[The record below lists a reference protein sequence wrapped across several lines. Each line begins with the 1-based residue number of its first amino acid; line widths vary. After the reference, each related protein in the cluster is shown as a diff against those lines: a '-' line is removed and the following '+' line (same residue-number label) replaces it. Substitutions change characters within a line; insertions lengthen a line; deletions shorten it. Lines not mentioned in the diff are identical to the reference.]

1 MNVHLVFATPENILF
16 LFVLLSRVCFESLIE
31 KAASPLS
38 SSFVSHSRFCSSD
51 PCCCTTPS
59 YDVFLL
65 KRSMFNLVRTSLV
78 IYLLVLVLEEHVSSS
93 TISYLYFLQ
102 PSLLEKSLSRIIERH
117 STQRYRIFSIRLRD
131 LPWHVLPVNVSRI

>member
-59 YDVFLL
+59 CTTPTYDVFLL
-65 KRSMFNLVRTSLV
+65 KRSMFNLVRTSLDHRH
-78 IYLLVLVLEEHVSSS
+78 ISFGARTRRTRIQFHDLLLVFFATIAPGKIFVSNYRTPFNA
-93 TISYLYFLQ
+93 TISNLQ
-102 PSLLEKSLSRIIERH
+102 HPSA
-117 STQRYRIFSIRLRD
+117 
-131 LPWHVLPVNVSRI
+131 